1 MRITPFND
9 LVPSVIIESM
19 EKEAPNK
26 LSGKKI
32 FIVEDDDFFRSVL
45 EKKLGETGAVVSA
58 AKNGTDALVAFHAG
72 GFDLIILD
80 LLLPGVDG
88 FDLLKQRQNMSA
100 VSKTPVIVL
109 SNLND
114 NAQVKSAS
122 SLGVKSYLVKAAVSI
137 KALLAEA
144 ERVLG
149 ELPTV

>member
-58 AKNGTDALVAFHAG
+58 AKNGTDALVAFQAG

-137 KALLAEA
+137 KEVLAEA